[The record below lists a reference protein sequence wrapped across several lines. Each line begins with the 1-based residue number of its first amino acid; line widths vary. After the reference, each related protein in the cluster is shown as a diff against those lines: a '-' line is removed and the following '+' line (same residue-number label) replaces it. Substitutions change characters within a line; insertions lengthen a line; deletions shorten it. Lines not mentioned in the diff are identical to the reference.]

1 MQTTICQ
8 LKTPTA
14 QEVRHQSNN
23 LSKSYTLLAPIYDLF
38 VNRASKAM
46 RAASLATLPTRPGMV
61 LLAGVGTGLDL
72 PHLPAHHRYVGVD
85 LTGAMLRR
93 SLPRTGRLDFR
104 PVQGDVHRLPFA
116 DASFDAV
123 VAHLILAVV
132 PQPALCLAEIS
143 RVLKPGG
150 EALILDKFLRRQ
162 QKAPL
167 RRLLNPLARR
177 IATRFDVVFEDLL
190 DASPGLALRDDSPVL
205 AGGWFRR
212 IRLVR
217 R

>member
-1 MQTTICQ
+1 MGLQ
-8 LKTPTA
+8 
-14 QEVRHQSNN
+14 H
-23 LSKSYTLLAPIYDLF
+23 SYRLIAPFYDLA
-38 VNRASKAM
+38 VDQATRGM
-46 RAASLATLPTRPGMV
+46 RRHSLHGLPARPGTI

-72 PHLPAHHRYVGVD
+72 PHLPPQHRYVGID

-93 SLPRTGRLDFR
+93 SLPRAGRLDFR

-177 IATRFDVVFEDLL
+177 VATRFDVVFEDLL
-190 DASPGLALRDDSPVL
+190 DASPGLALRDDSPAL

>member
-1 MQTTICQ
+1 MGLQ
-8 LKTPTA
+8 
-14 QEVRHQSNN
+14 H
-23 LSKSYTLLAPIYDLF
+23 SYRLIAPFYDLAIE
-38 VNRASKAM
+38 RTTRSP
-46 RAASLATLPTRPGMV
+46 RQRSLAALPATPGRI

-72 PHLPAHHRYVGVD
+72 PHLPTQHRYVGVD

-93 SLPRTGRLDFR
+93 SLPRARHLDFKA
-104 PVQGDVHRLPFA
+104 VQGDMHCLPFA

-123 VAHLILAVV
+123 IAHLILAVV

-150 EALILDKFLRRQ
+150 EALILDKFLRRN
-162 QKAPL
+162 QKAQL

-177 IATRFDVVFEDLL
+177 IATRLDVVFEDLL
-190 DASPGLALRDDSPVL
+190 DGEPGLALREDSPAL

-217 R
+217 H

>member
-1 MQTTICQ
+1 MPINH
-8 LKTPTA
+8 PTLEMTA
-14 QEVRHQSNN
+14 T
-23 LSKSYTLLAPIYDLF
+23 LSLRRSYRLIAPFYDLA
-38 VNRASKAM
+38 VDQATRGM
-46 RAASLATLPTRPGMV
+46 RKHSLNGLPSTPGTI

-72 PHLPAHHRYVGVD
+72 PYLPAHHRYVGLD
-85 LTGAMLRR
+85 LTDAMLKR
-93 SLPRTGRLDFR
+93 SLPRAGHLEFGAI
-104 PVQGDVHRLPFA
+104 QGDMHRLPFA

-123 VAHLILAVV
+123 IAHLILAVV

-177 IATRFDVVFEDLL
+177 IATRLDVVFEDLL
-190 DASPGLALRDDSPVL
+190 DVTPDLVLREDSPAL

-212 IRLVR
+212 IRLR
-217 R
+217 RR

>member
-1 MQTTICQ
+1 MG
-8 LKTPTA
+8 L
-14 QEVRHQSNN
+14 EH
-23 LSKSYTLLAPIYDLF
+23 SYRLIAPFYDLA
-38 VNRASKAM
+38 VDQA
-46 RAASLATLPTRPGMV
+46 TRPMRKHSLTALPAAPGKI

-72 PHLPAHHRYVGVD
+72 PHLPAQHRYVGVD

-93 SLPRTGRLDFR
+93 SLPRAQHLDFKA
-104 PVQGDVHRLPFA
+104 VQGDMHCLPFA
-116 DASFDAV
+116 DASFDGV

-177 IATRFDVVFEDLL
+177 IATRLDVVFEDLL
-190 DASPGLALRDDSPVL
+190 DSEPGLALREDSPAL

>member
-1 MQTTICQ
+1 MALQ
-8 LKTPTA
+8 
-14 QEVRHQSNN
+14 H
-23 LSKSYTLLAPIYDLF
+23 SYRLIAPFYDLA
-38 VNRASKAM
+38 VDRATRGM
-46 RAASLATLPTRPGMV
+46 RRASLARLPPTAGTI

-72 PHLPAHHRYVGVD
+72 PHLPARHRYVGLD

-93 SLPRTGRLDFR
+93 SLPRAGHLAFTA
-104 PVQGDVHRLPFA
+104 VQGDMHRLPFA

-150 EALILDKFLRRQ
+150 EALILDKFLRRHQ
-162 QKAPL
+162 QAPL

-177 IATRFDVVFEDLL
+177 IATRLDVVFEDLL
-190 DASPGLALRDDSPVL
+190 ESSPGLVLRDDSPAL

-212 IRLVR
+212 IHLVR

>member
-1 MQTTICQ
+1 MGLQ
-8 LKTPTA
+8 
-14 QEVRHQSNN
+14 H
-23 LSKSYTLLAPIYDLF
+23 SYRLIAPFYDLA
-38 VNRASKAM
+38 VDQA
-46 RAASLATLPTRPGMV
+46 TRPMRKHSLTALPAAPGKI

-72 PHLPAHHRYVGVD
+72 PHLPTQHRYVGVD
-85 LTGAMLRR
+85 LTGAMLKR
-93 SLPRTGRLDFR
+93 SLPRARHLDFTA
-104 PVQGDVHRLPFA
+104 VQGDMHCLPFA

-123 VAHLILAVV
+123 IAHLILAVV

-150 EALILDKFLRRQ
+150 EALVLDKFLRRN

-167 RRLLNPLARR
+167 RRLLNPLSRR
-177 IATRFDVVFEDLL
+177 IATRLDVVFEDLL
-190 DASPGLALRDDSPVL
+190 DFNPGLALSEDSPAL

>member
-1 MQTTICQ
+1 MTETRL
-8 LKTPTA
+8 LK
-14 QEVRHQSNN
+14 H
-23 LSKSYTLLAPIYDLF
+23 SYRLLTPIYDLA
-38 VNRASKAM
+38 VDRATRSLRQHSLTGLPAM
-46 RAASLATLPTRPGMV
+46 PGTI

-72 PHLPAHHRYVGVD
+72 PYLPPQHRYVGID

-93 SLPRTGRLDFR
+93 SLPRVGRLDFR
-104 PVQGDVHRLPFA
+104 PVQGDVHHLPFA

-150 EALILDKFLRRQ
+150 EALILDKFLRRN

-190 DASPGLALRDDSPVL
+190 DASPGLALRDDRPVL

>member
-1 MQTTICQ
+1 MGLQ
-8 LKTPTA
+8 
-14 QEVRHQSNN
+14 H
-23 LSKSYTLLAPIYDLF
+23 SYRLIAPFYDLA
-38 VNRASKAM
+38 VERTTRSP
-46 RAASLATLPTRPGMV
+46 RQRSLAALPATPGRI

-72 PHLPAHHRYVGVD
+72 PHLPAQHRYVGVD

-93 SLPRTGRLDFR
+93 SLPRARHLDFTA
-104 PVQGDVHRLPFA
+104 VQGDMHRLPFA

-123 VAHLILAVV
+123 IAHLILAVV

-177 IATRFDVVFEDLL
+177 IATRLDVVFEDLL
-190 DASPGLALRDDSPVL
+190 DGESGLALREDSPAL

>member
-1 MQTTICQ
+1 MG
-8 LKTPTA
+8 L
-14 QEVRHQSNN
+14 EH
-23 LSKSYTLLAPIYDLF
+23 SYRLIAPFYDLA
-38 VNRASKAM
+38 VDQA
-46 RAASLATLPTRPGMV
+46 TRPMRKHSLTALPAAPGKI

-72 PHLPAHHRYVGVD
+72 PHLPAQHRYVGVD

-93 SLPRTGRLDFR
+93 SLPRAQHLDFKA
-104 PVQGDVHRLPFA
+104 VQGDMHCLPFA
-116 DASFDAV
+116 DASFDGV

-143 RVLKPGG
+143 RVLKPGS

-177 IATRFDVVFEDLL
+177 IATRLDVVFEDLL
-190 DASPGLALRDDSPVL
+190 DSEPGLALREDSPAL

>member
-1 MQTTICQ
+1 MGLQ
-8 LKTPTA
+8 
-14 QEVRHQSNN
+14 H
-23 LSKSYTLLAPIYDLF
+23 SYRLIAPFYDLAIE
-38 VNRASKAM
+38 RTTRSP
-46 RAASLATLPTRPGMV
+46 RQRSLAALPATPGRI

-72 PHLPAHHRYVGVD
+72 PHLPTQHRYVGVD

-93 SLPRTGRLDFR
+93 SLPRARHLDFKA
-104 PVQGDVHRLPFA
+104 VQGDMHCLPFA

-123 VAHLILAVV
+123 IAHLILAVV

-177 IATRFDVVFEDLL
+177 IATRLDVVFEDLL
-190 DASPGLALRDDSPVL
+190 DAEPGLALREDSPAL

>member
-1 MQTTICQ
+1 MTATSS
-8 LKTPTA
+8 LK
-14 QEVRHQSNN
+14 R
-23 LSKSYTLLAPIYDLF
+23 SYRLIAPFYDLA
-38 VNRASKAM
+38 VEQATRGM
-46 RAASLATLPTRPGMV
+46 RQHSLHGLPSRPSTI

-72 PHLPAHHRYVGVD
+72 PHLPPQHRYVGID

-93 SLPRTGRLDFR
+93 SLPRAGRLDFC
-104 PVQGDVHRLPFA
+104 PVQGDVHHLPFA

-190 DASPGLALRDDSPVL
+190 DASPGLALRDDSPAF

-212 IRLVR
+212 IRLIR

>member
-1 MQTTICQ
+1 MTETRL
-8 LKTPTA
+8 LK
-14 QEVRHQSNN
+14 H
-23 LSKSYTLLAPIYDLF
+23 SYRLLAPIYDLA
-38 VNRASKAM
+38 VDRATRSLRQHSLTGLPAM
-46 RAASLATLPTRPGMV
+46 PGTI

-72 PHLPAHHRYVGVD
+72 PHLPPQHRYVGID

-93 SLPRTGRLDFR
+93 SLPRVGRLDFR
-104 PVQGDVHRLPFA
+104 PVQGDVHHLPFA
-116 DASFDAV
+116 NASFDAV

-132 PQPALCLAEIS
+132 PQPALCLAEIL

-177 IATRFDVVFEDLL
+177 IATRLDVVFEDLL
-190 DASPGLALRDDSPVL
+190 DANPGLALRDDRPVL

>member
-1 MQTTICQ
+1 MGLQ
-8 LKTPTA
+8 
-14 QEVRHQSNN
+14 H
-23 LSKSYTLLAPIYDLF
+23 SYRLIAPFYDLAIE
-38 VNRASKAM
+38 RTTRSP
-46 RAASLATLPTRPGMV
+46 RQRSLAALPATPGRI

-72 PHLPAHHRYVGVD
+72 PHLPAQHRYVGVD

-93 SLPRTGRLDFR
+93 SLPRARHLDFKA
-104 PVQGDVHRLPFA
+104 VQGDMHCLPFA

-123 VAHLILAVV
+123 IAHLILAVV

-177 IATRFDVVFEDLL
+177 IATRLDVVFEDLL
-190 DASPGLALRDDSPVL
+190 DGESGLALREDSPAL

>member
-1 MQTTICQ
+1 MGLQ
-8 LKTPTA
+8 
-14 QEVRHQSNN
+14 H
-23 LSKSYTLLAPIYDLF
+23 SYRLIAPFYDLAIE
-38 VNRASKAM
+38 RTTRSP
-46 RAASLATLPTRPGMV
+46 RQRSLAALPATPGRI

-72 PHLPAHHRYVGVD
+72 PHLPTQHRYVGVD

-93 SLPRTGRLDFR
+93 SLPRARHLDFKA
-104 PVQGDVHRLPFA
+104 VQGDMHCLPFA

-123 VAHLILAVV
+123 IAHLILAVV

-177 IATRFDVVFEDLL
+177 IATRLDVVFEDLL
-190 DASPGLALRDDSPVL
+190 DGESGLALREDSPAL

>member
-1 MQTTICQ
+1 MTATSS
-8 LKTPTA
+8 LK
-14 QEVRHQSNN
+14 R
-23 LSKSYTLLAPIYDLF
+23 SYRLIAPFYDLA
-38 VNRASKAM
+38 VDQATRGM
-46 RAASLATLPTRPGMV
+46 RRHSLHGLPSRPGTI

-72 PHLPAHHRYVGVD
+72 PHLPHHHHYVGLD

-93 SLPRTGRLDFR
+93 SLPRADRLEFC

-123 VAHLILAVV
+123 LAHLILAVV

-150 EALILDKFLRRQ
+150 EALILDKFLRRN

-177 IATRFDVVFEDLL
+177 IATRLDVVFEDLL
-190 DASPGLALRDDSPVL
+190 DATPGLALRDDSPAL